1 MEERDPHLSD
11 PLQSQAYRK
20 AEHPEPSPALDARIL
35 EAARQA
41 VAQPPA
47 RKRSRWFTWALPLST
62 AAVLVLGLSVLFEV
76 QRQAP
81 EYMAPPNTI
90 TSAEQPE
97 MADADSA
104 PMPAEPTVKLPYQAP
119 AEPAQ
124 QTEAADSVEP
134 VGRSAASAPE
144 RGGGAQWT
152 SAESTPAPQPFPTQ
166 PGTAPA
172 MPLPPPVPPLPQVA
186 AKAET
191 RPTLQAPSPSPSQA
205 QPMATRDA
213 VEAGSN
219 LAGQSGATLSAPPP
233 ASAVAPSREKAPAF
247 SQALG
252 KRKAAVP
259 GAEGPEQMVET
270 IRRLLREGR
279 QEEARKEL
287 EKLRRVYPGFAL
299 PEDLKGL

>member
-1 MEERDPHLSD
+1 MEERDTEL
-11 PLQSQAYRK
+11 SQAYRE
-20 AEHPEPSPALDARIL
+20 ANHPEPSPALDARIL
-35 EAARQA
+35 KAAHQALEQPHAQA
-41 VAQPPA
+41 VDQSHI

-81 EYMAPPNTI
+81 EYMAPPNTV
-90 TSAEQPE
+90 TSAEEPE
-97 MADADSA
+97 MADVASA
-104 PMPAEPTVKLPYQAP
+104 TLPAEPTVKLPYQAP

-144 RGGGAQWT
+144 RRGGAQWT
-152 SAESTPAPQPFPTQ
+152 SAESTPAPQPFPAQ
-166 PGTAPA
+166 PSVAPA
-172 MPLPPPVPPLPQVA
+172 LPLPPPVPASPQVA
-186 AKAET
+186 AKTEA
-191 RPTLQAPSPSPSQA
+191 RPPSQSPSQV
-205 QPMATRDA
+205 QPMATHDA

-219 LAGQSGATLSAPPP
+219 LAGQSGGATLSVPPP
-233 ASAVAPSREKAPAF
+233 ASAAAPSRESVPAF
-247 SQALG
+247 SQVLG

-287 EKLRRVYPGFAL
+287 EKLRRVYPGFTV